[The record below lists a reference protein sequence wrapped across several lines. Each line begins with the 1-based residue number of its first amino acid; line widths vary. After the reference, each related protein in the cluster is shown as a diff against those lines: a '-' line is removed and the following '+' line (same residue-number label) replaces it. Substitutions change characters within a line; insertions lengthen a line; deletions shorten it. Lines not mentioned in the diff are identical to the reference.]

1 MYTLTVCFV
10 LAGLLVNVALTG
22 AADVS
27 YGPRYPK
34 DDDKRCEGGVPAS
47 VVERSFKSK
56 IFILYVCT

>member
-22 AADVS
+22 AADGS

-34 DDDKRCEGGVPAS
+34 DDKRCEGGVPAS

-56 IFILYVCT
+56 IFILYMCT